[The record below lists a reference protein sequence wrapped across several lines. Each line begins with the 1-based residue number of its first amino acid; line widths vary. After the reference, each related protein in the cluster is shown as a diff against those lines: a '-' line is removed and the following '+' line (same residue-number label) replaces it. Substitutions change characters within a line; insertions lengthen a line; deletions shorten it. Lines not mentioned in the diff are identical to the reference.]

1 MPKDKKGGRNL
12 KKGKYTG
19 GNQIKPEIG
28 NIRGYDSKP

>member
-12 KKGKYTG
+12 KKKNTG

-28 NIRGYDSKP
+28 NICGYDSKP